1 MDKQS
6 DIRQLTD
13 EELESVSGGATRAYL
28 AAVDLMNGKYGTG
41 EQCRKKLEDEGL
53 DYWTVQ
59 HIANA
64 LAQGYGQVA
73 QDVIDIYQQEGILS
87 ESFAG
92 QMTELLHRVV
102 NRTVKSRDV
111 CRKSIWLALGDEK

>member
-13 EELESVSGGATRAYL
+13 EELESVSGGATRAYF

-41 EQCRKKLEDEGL
+41 EACRKKLEDEGL

-73 QDVIDIYQQEGILS
+73 QDVIDNKYGKDAARFKALANAGYNPILVQQI
-87 ESFAG
+87 
-92 QMTELLHRVV
+92 V
-102 NRTVKSRDV
+102 NGMLRD
-111 CRKSIWLALGDEK
+111 D